1 MSNTYFSIQQIDTFR
16 QGSNER
22 DSSSP
27 TERVSPVI
35 LSEAKDLSA
44 ERETVKDSSSPLNLA
59 LVMKQVCYNGR
70 VLFLQDTQ
78 MEARSEQH
86 SL

>member
-1 MSNTYFSIQQIDTFR
+1 MSFDKIIRNIPTDRLIGHDIWIVSLR

-44 ERETVKDSSSPLNLA
+44 ERE
-59 LVMKQVCYNGR
+59 R
-70 VLFLQDTQ
+70 LQ
-78 MEARSEQH
+78 
-86 SL
+86 L